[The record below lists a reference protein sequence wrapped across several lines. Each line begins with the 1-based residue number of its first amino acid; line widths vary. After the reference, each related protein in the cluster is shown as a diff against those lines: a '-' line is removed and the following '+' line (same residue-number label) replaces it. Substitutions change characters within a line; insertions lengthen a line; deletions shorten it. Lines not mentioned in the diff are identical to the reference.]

1 MPMAA
6 LQFKFHPSGFV
17 TDRHRVPNSVE
28 RNLTNGIRYVNDR
41 SPVNDHRVNKY
52 ILILRKVAR
61 YFFNGTVCGTAL
73 DVKKV

>member
-17 TDRHRVPNSVE
+17 TDRHRVPNSDE

-41 SPVNDHRVNKY
+41 SPVNDQVRVQIYFNPVK
-52 ILILRKVAR
+52 IAR
-61 YFFNGTVCGTAL
+61 LYFLTG
-73 DVKKV
+73 K